1 MSRKKSSLSAA
12 LQETVSA
19 RPSVAAQE
27 PTAASRPAT
36 GRMGKKAIAGFF
48 DPAVSKQ
55 LRGLGV
61 ERDQTVQQLLCEALN
76 DLFEKYGRPRIA

>member
-1 MSRKKSSLSAA
+1 MARKSSLS
-12 LQETVSA
+12 VSA
-19 RPSVAAQE
+19 QE
-27 PTAASRPAT
+27 STAANQPAT
-36 GRMGKKAIAGFF
+36 SRMGKKAIAGFF

-55 LRGLGV
+55 LRWLGI